1 MINIY
6 NIFVFIFGIVLDCL
20 NNVILQRTISA
31 FLIKKNKTIL
41 FLSFF
46 IRMLVFLTVFVII
59 SLVNIKQLY
68 FLFFGLITSKII
80 LLIIKYISRKK

>member
-20 NNVILQRTISA
+20 NNVILQRTINI
-31 FLIKKNKTIL
+31 FLIKKNRTIL

-46 IRMLVFLTVFVII
+46 IRILVFLTVFVII